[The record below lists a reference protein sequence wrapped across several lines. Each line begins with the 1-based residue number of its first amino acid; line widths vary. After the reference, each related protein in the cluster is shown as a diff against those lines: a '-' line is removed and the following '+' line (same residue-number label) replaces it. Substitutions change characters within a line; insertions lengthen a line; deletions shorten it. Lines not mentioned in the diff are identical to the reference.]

1 MADSTTPEALDSHRK
16 QYWIVGGALFFCTVL
31 TLVLGI
37 NQYTG
42 FGKSLD
48 FGAPG
53 IDGPDVVVGLLIA
66 TFKCSLV
73 ALIFMHLN
81 HERGLIYKMLLFTVC
96 FFIGLMGLTLFAHAD
111 PIQEAILVIRD
122 RLS

>member
-1 MADSTTPEALDSHRK
+1 MADSFDPETLVKHRK

-37 NQYTG
+37 NQYTQ
-42 FGKSLD
+42 FGQSFD

-53 IDGPDVVVGLLIA
+53 IDGPDFVFGLMIA

-96 FFIGLMGLTLFAHAD
+96 FFIGLMGLMLFAHSD
-111 PIQEAILVIRD
+111 PVHEAIMTIRD